1 MTTTQEEVFSR
12 WLVIDVTFS
21 LISRRRTS
29 TDTALS
35 LRSSVS
41 VSNHKTMRAEGEIPF
56 CLYVYLRLAVRSQ
69 RQAVI
74 RALSMTVYL

>member
-1 MTTTQEEVFSR
+1 MTTTAEEVFSR
-12 WLVIDVTFS
+12 WSVTDVTFS

-41 VSNHKTMRAEGEIPF
+41 VSNHTSMKAEGKSPSAF
-56 CLYVYLRLAVRSQ
+56 KSFSQTKAAVLLA
-69 RQAVI
+69 
-74 RALSMTVYL
+74 LNCTP